1 MSNEELL
8 STLYNRHAAA
18 LSVVAQ
24 DSNERVHIDAAR
36 MALALMARELADKL
50 YSAQHDDDASINLVV
65 VRQVE
70 QLLKQY
76 AADLYERL
84 VAGEFAT
91 IDQALSVL
99 LERNNQALQSV
110 IDLRDNEVVR
120 RQNAEHRIVEL
131 DAENARLRTELAAA
145 VDERNFADRRC
156 AELEQQLL
164 QLDADNTAL
173 IARCNQMERDLL
185 ALQQQRDE
193 LSIDNLHLQAQ
204 VDALTVHVATLEEQL
219 SGATAAGHGT
229 LAQIEMRNDGASVPV
244 DYTGIDWSSLSEQAQ
259 DYRIGLDYHRWKWR
273 DVPKPIRLELVR
285 CVIRNAGEFPTQT
298 QFDAIRPPWMATATS
313 QCAAFGAQWSLLANL
328 DREIEVA
335 P

>member
-76 AADLYERL
+76 AADLYEQL
-84 VAGEFAT
+84 VLGEFT
-91 IDQALSVL
+91 TVDQALAVL
-99 LERNNQALQSV
+99 LDRKDQVLKAV

-164 QLDADNTAL
+164 QLDADDSAL
-173 IARCNQMERDLL
+173 IARIFEMENEIQASQKR
-185 ALQQQRDE
+185 RDE
-193 LSIDNLHLQAQ
+193 LNVENLHLEAELERLRAENA
-204 VDALTVHVATLEEQL
+204 ALEREVEELRQQ
-219 SGATAAGHGT
+219 
-229 LAQIEMRNDGASVPV
+229 LAQADA
-244 DYTGIDWSSLSEQAQ
+244 D
-259 DYRIGLDYHRWKWR
+259 
-273 DVPKPIRLELVR
+273 
-285 CVIRNAGEFPTQT
+285 NAGLIQRLRRL
-298 QFDAIRPPWMATATS
+298 QS
-313 QCAAFGAQWSLLANL
+313 AADG
-328 DREIEVA
+328 R
-335 P
+335 

>member
-1 MSNEELL
+1 MTINHLNRIFSRHADALRRVSDNGDSIASDAALL
-8 STLYNRHAAA
+8 SL
-18 LSVVAQ
+18 
-24 DSNERVHIDAAR
+24 
-36 MALALMARELADKL
+36 ALALDELATAMQQDN
-50 YSAQHDDDASINLVV
+50 ADADD
-65 VRQVE
+65 
-70 QLLKQY
+70 QL
-76 AADLYERL
+76 A
-84 VAGEFAT
+84 
-91 IDQALSVL
+91 
-99 LERNNQALQSV
+99 
-110 IDLRDNEVVR
+110 
-120 RQNAEHRIVEL
+120 RIKRV
-131 DAENARLRTELAAA
+131 LAAHDHA
-145 VDERNFADRRC
+145 WFAD
-156 AELEQQLL
+156 
-164 QLDADNTAL
+164 
-173 IARCNQMERDLL
+173 MERDLL

-285 CVIRNAGEFPTQT
+285 CVIRNAGEFPTQA
-298 QFDAIRPPWMATATS
+298 QFDAVRPPWMATATA
-313 QCAAFGAQWSLLANL
+313 QVAAFGVQWGILSNL

>member
-76 AADLYERL
+76 AADLYEQL
-84 VAGEFAT
+84 VLGEFT
-91 IDQALSVL
+91 TVDQALAVL
-99 LERNNQALQSV
+99 LDRKDQVLKAV

-156 AELEQQLL
+156 AELEAERDGLRQQVA
-164 QLDADNTAL
+164 QLDADDSAL
-173 IARCNQMERDLL
+173 IARIFEMENEIQ
-185 ALQQQRDE
+185 ALQKRRDE
-193 LSIDNLHLQAQ
+193 LSVENLHLEAELERLRAENA
-204 VDALTVHVATLEEQL
+204 ALEREVEELRQQ
-219 SGATAAGHGT
+219 
-229 LAQIEMRNDGASVPV
+229 LAQADA
-244 DYTGIDWSSLSEQAQ
+244 D
-259 DYRIGLDYHRWKWR
+259 
-273 DVPKPIRLELVR
+273 
-285 CVIRNAGEFPTQT
+285 NAGLIQRLRRL
-298 QFDAIRPPWMATATS
+298 QS
-313 QCAAFGAQWSLLANL
+313 AADG
-328 DREIEVA
+328 R
-335 P
+335 

>member
-1 MSNEELL
+1 MDD
-8 STLYNRHAAA
+8 TQMTRIFGKHAGALAA
-18 LSVVAQ
+18 VA
-24 DSNERVHIDAAR
+24 DTNERVHLDAAR
-36 MALALMARELADKL
+36 IALALAMHEMNGDGG
-50 YSAQHDDDASINLVV
+50 DALTV
-65 VRQVE
+65 
-70 QLLKQY
+70 
-76 AADLYERL
+76 DLRDYERL
-84 VAGEFAT
+84 NGQIGRLNDWLAA
-91 IDQALSVL
+91 
-99 LERNNQALQSV
+99 
-110 IDLRDNEVVR
+110 NEVVLY
-120 RQNAEHRIVEL
+120 QDPDTDTA
-131 DAENARLRTELAAA
+131 DAIIEAATRMRSDLGGALAQIARM
-145 VDERNFADRRC
+145 
-156 AELEQQLL
+156 
-164 QLDADNTAL
+164 DADNTAL

-259 DYRIGLDYHRWKWR
+259 DYRIGLDAGRWKWR
-273 DVPKPIRLELVR
+273 DIPRKVRLDLVR
-285 CVIRNAGEFPTQT
+285 CVIRNTGEQPTQT

>member
-1 MSNEELL
+1 MDD
-8 STLYNRHAAA
+8 TQMTRIFGKHAGALAA
-18 LSVVAQ
+18 VA
-24 DSNERVHIDAAR
+24 DTNERVHLDAAR
-36 MALALMARELADKL
+36 IALALAMHEMNGDGG
-50 YSAQHDDDASINLVV
+50 DALTV
-65 VRQVE
+65 
-70 QLLKQY
+70 
-76 AADLYERL
+76 DLRDYERL
-84 VAGEFAT
+84 NGQIGRLNDWLAA
-91 IDQALSVL
+91 
-99 LERNNQALQSV
+99 
-110 IDLRDNEVVR
+110 NEVVLY
-120 RQNAEHRIVEL
+120 QDPDTDTA
-131 DAENARLRTELAAA
+131 DAIIEAATRMRSDLGGALAQIARM
-145 VDERNFADRRC
+145 
-156 AELEQQLL
+156 
-164 QLDADNTAL
+164 DADNTAL

-273 DVPKPIRLELVR
+273 DIPRKVRLDLVR
-285 CVIRNAGEFPTQT
+285 CVIRNTGEQPTQA
-298 QFDAIRPPWMATATS
+298 QFDAVRPPWMATATS